1 MDRSN
6 NYSTDYISQGYYQ
19 RLVDTRMKCNQLS
32 TKLETETDEKLNLQF
47 KQYLSFLAKELV
59 PKYQR
64 REDKELPE
72 ILKDKE
78 HLQLTQLNVNEC
90 RTILRDFNDLMEKL
104 GIVSKANQEYKMNTK
119 GVKNKNE

>member
-32 TKLETETDEKLNLQF
+32 TKLETETDQELNLQF

-64 REDKELPE
+64 REDKELPK
-72 ILKDKE
+72 ILEDKE

-90 RTILRDFNDLMEKL
+90 RKILRDFNDLMEKL